1 MKTLKFLTL
10 LSVYALSLLVAPA
23 FAVDGIDDNDHAA
36 LVKYYE
42 TMANE
47 AKVHLEENKALLE
60 DYEAR
65 PCFYGRQG
73 QDVQSHA
80 TANIREYERQIKE
93 NVHSAELHQKMA
105 REQYKSV
112 NNTKSNLENDSIV
125 VR

>member
-10 LSVYALSLLVAPA
+10 LSVYALSLLVTPA

-42 TMANE
+42 AMANE

-65 PCFYGRQG
+65 PYFYGRQG

-80 TANIREYERQIKE
+80 TANIREYEKQIKE

-105 REQYKSV
+105 SEHYKSA
-112 NNTKSNLENDSIV
+112 NNTKSNLENDFIV
-125 VR
+125 AR